1 MCVCVCVSEFS
12 LIVISSDRDLISR
25 CSMSFDFWLF
35 VCRLILEIF
44 EVCAFRGSFL
54 CFSSLT
60 WVVLSYLA
68 LAVELGLSV
77 CAVEEVDLI
86 ARQLRFRAWR
96 SDFEVLGFLL
106 GGCQRKE
113 W

>member
-1 MCVCVCVSEFS
+1 M
-12 LIVISSDRDLISR
+12 
-25 CSMSFDFWLF
+25 
-35 VCRLILEIF
+35 
-44 EVCAFRGSFL
+44 
-54 CFSSLT
+54 
-60 WVVLSYLA
+60 LSYLA

-113 W
+113 CLSSIKAFGYLGMLDV

>member
-1 MCVCVCVSEFS
+1 MCVCVSEFS

-60 WVVLSYLA
+60 WVVVISGTGRGVG
-68 LAVELGLSV
+68 VECV
-77 CAVEEVDLI
+77 CCG
-86 ARQLRFRAWR
+86 R
-96 SDFEVLGFLL
+96 S
-106 GGCQRKE
+106 
-113 W
+113 